1 MDEKMINYGTGN
13 YEHPRRKRRRYNYG
27 RIAALLII
35 VLALVIGILW
45 LVVSGIK
52 SLIGGS
58 KKVKEPETPQTYEVL
73 VKEWEDMKDDET
85 ISNLSGLPV
94 SKEEAAKRPVAIMF
108 HNRLDTIP
116 QAGLSD
122 AEIVYEIP
130 TEGEVVALLG
140 VFQDLSSGK
149 FGPIRSIRSNVIDY
163 AFDNDAILVHYK
175 SGEVQD
181 YGQGITNALT
191 RLNSANID
199 AGSYEDE
206 MTEDVVIEAGT
217 VQAEATT
224 SSEQKVTT
232 ENQIVK
238 FVTSEGIKNVW
249 ASKGFKKMREPENQV
264 KLFKF
269 GLDDTKTLDS
279 VCNTVTIEYSW
290 YQTSEFRYDKKA
302 MVYKRFQVVGNTELQ
317 QMDSKGTKETLDDE
331 PLEYKN
337 VIIQYVNCDNGNINP
352 LESGEGLYI
361 TNGTSMPITWEKT
374 DDYEPT
380 KFKDLAGNEIELNR
394 GRTWISLVPKTIEAK
409 VSVDEK
415 DTGKTSSR
423 IKYKTVS
430 AEEFNN
436 EQTKKADDALAS
448 KDETDEEN
456 IEDEDIPENVD
467 EYL

>member
-35 VLALVIGILW
+35 VLALVIGIIALI
-45 LVVSGIK
+45 VSGIK
-52 SLIGGS
+52 ALFNHEP
-58 KKVKEPETPQTYEVL
+58 KVREEEKPQTYEVL
-73 VKEWEDMKDDET
+73 VKPWEEMSSDET
-85 ISNLSGLPV
+85 ISILSGLPV
-94 SKEEAAKRPVAIMF
+94 SKEEANKRPVAIMY

-116 QAGLSD
+116 QAGLMD
-122 AEIVYEIP
+122 AEMVYEIP

-140 VFQDLSSGK
+140 VFQDLSSGT

-175 SGEVQD
+175 SGEVAD
-181 YGQGITNALT
+181 YGQGISNALT
-191 RLNSANID
+191 RLNSPSID
-199 AGSYEDE
+199 AGSYEEE
-206 MTEDVVIEAGT
+206 MTQDVIIEAGT

-238 FVTSEGIKNVW
+238 FVTKEGIMNVW
-249 ASKGFKKMREPENQV
+249 AKKGFKTIRDAESQV

-269 GLDDTKTLDS
+269 GLDDTKTLDNIA
-279 VCNTVTIEYSW
+279 NTVTIEYSW
-290 YQTSEFRYDKKA
+290 YQTSEFRYDPKA
-302 MVYKRFQVVGNTELQ
+302 MVYKRFQIVGNTELQ

-337 VIIQYVNCDNGNINP
+337 VIIQYVNSDNGNINA

-361 TNGTSMPITWEKT
+361 TNGTSMPITWSKT

-380 KFKDLAGNEIELNR
+380 KYLDLAGNEIELNR

-409 VSVDEK
+409 ISVDQK

-423 IKYKTVS
+423 IKYKTVNS
-430 AEEFNN
+430 LDEVKTETTNDYSDEDKEAAEEEIN
-436 EQTKKADDALAS
+436 
-448 KDETDEEN
+448 DETV
-456 IEDEDIPENVD
+456 PSNVD
-467 EYL
+467 PML